1 MELSPER
8 IYEDFSKNVI
18 DRTSATKLL
27 LSLIESSER
36 EDVRV
41 ESIKKLNHIG
51 VNNDEVF
58 KLLENLLISDSNET
72 IRNTAAIVL
81 RNNYIDK
88 AFEPVKWAFLHE
100 ETPSCLVTTY
110 STLIEII
117 TNLVNKPNS
126 LNRSILLTEVKAI
139 RRKEFRLGFEA
150 LSEDIKL
157 ETAKFLN

>member
-81 RNNYIDK
+81 
-88 AFEPVKWAFLHE
+88 
-100 ETPSCLVTTY
+100 
-110 STLIEII
+110 
-117 TNLVNKPNS
+117 
-126 LNRSILLTEVKAI
+126 
-139 RRKEFRLGFEA
+139 
-150 LSEDIKL
+150 
-157 ETAKFLN
+157 